1 MKSVFRSSRAF
12 VRAVHRSIKTSIA
25 TDVTSG
31 LQARPHCTRSRLG
44 ARLRPADVGGLAVN
58 CTSCSG
64 DIEADSRFCRHCGLA
79 VSSGGQAQPRQIEPP
94 QIATAE
100 SEESSPA
107 RKSDSLFQAALAIGG
122 LSLAVIFI
130 ILLLPRPTTQ
140 QSTST
145 QFTGND
151 AAAAAS
157 AAADAASEAAA
168 AASEAIGVTDRTQNS
183 STGWSYRTKE
193 DKVRGG
199 TTYYATLTS
208 SNRVF
213 QSPPYESDT
222 SMDMTV
228 RHAPGSG
235 TNIMLSVSSGQLM
248 CPSYEGCSG
257 TVRFDE
263 GPAERISFEGAAD
276 NSSETIFVSN
286 EASFLAKLK
295 KSKRVII
302 EKTMY
307 QAGNPQFEFDVAGLN
322 WDH

>member
-1 MKSVFRSSRAF
+1 MA
-12 VRAVHRSIKTSIA
+12 
-25 TDVTSG
+25 
-31 LQARPHCTRSRLG
+31 
-44 ARLRPADVGGLAVN
+44 
-58 CTSCSG
+58 
-64 DIEADSRFCRHCGLA
+64 
-79 VSSGGQAQPRQIEPP
+79 PP
-94 QIATAE
+94 EGEDA
-100 SEESSPA
+100 SPA
-107 RKSDSLFQAALAIGG
+107 PKSDSLFQAALAIGG

-130 ILLLPRPTTQ
+130 ILLLPRPATQ
-140 QSTST
+140 QSTSA
-145 QFTGND
+145 QFSGND

-157 AAADAASEAAA
+157 AAAADAADAASEAAA
-168 AASEAIGVTDRTQNS
+168 AASEAIAATDQTQSS

-199 TTYYATLTS
+199 TTYYATITS

-213 QSPPYESDT
+213 QSPPYDSDT

-263 GPAERISFEGAAD
+263 GSAERISFDGAAD
-276 NSSETIFVSN
+276 NSSETIFISN